1 LGDLRVTS
9 KQDQFNLRFQSVP
22 ENISKVEPFLEDV
35 NKHLQLNEVE
45 FHKLLVAT
53 TEAVNNAIMHG
64 NKSKPEKSV
73 TVALYIRKNYIIVS
87 VCDEGGGFDPEQI
100 PNPLEEE
107 NLLKESGR
115 GLFLM
120 QTLMDE
126 VEIHANDT
134 GCEVRMSLY
143 TGPKSGLKDN
153 Q

>member
-1 LGDLRVTS
+1 MSS
-9 KQDQFNLRFQSVP
+9 KQDQFNLKLQSVP
-22 ENISKVEPFLEDV
+22 ENISRVEPFLEDA
-35 NKHLQLNEVE
+35 NKQLQLNEVE

-64 NKSKPEKSV
+64 NKSKPEKTV
-73 TVALYIRKNYIIVS
+73 TVALIIKKNYIIVS
-87 VCDEGGGFDPEQI
+87 IRDEGGGFDPGEI
-100 PNPLEEE
+100 PNPLDEN

-143 TGPKSGLKDN
+143 TGPKSGLREN
-153 Q
+153 QD

>member
-1 LGDLRVTS
+1 MSS
-9 KQDQFNLRFQSVP
+9 KQNQFNLKFQSIP
-22 ENISKVEPFLEDV
+22 ENVSKVETFLGNV
-35 NKHLQLNEVE
+35 NEHLRLNEVE

-64 NKSKPEKSV
+64 NKSKPEKTV
-73 TVALYIRKNYIIVS
+73 TVDVTIKKRYIVIR
-87 VCDEGGGFDPEQI
+87 VCDEGGGFDPEEI
-100 PNPLEEE
+100 PNPLDEE

-126 VEIHANDT
+126 VEITANET

-143 TGPKSGLKDN
+143 TGPKKGLKDAE
-153 Q
+153 

>member
-1 LGDLRVTS
+1 LSYT
-9 KQDQFNLRFQSVP
+9 QNQFNLKFQSIP
-22 ENISKVEPFLEDV
+22 ENISKVEPFLESV
-35 NKHLQLNEVE
+35 NDRLRLNEVE

-64 NKSKPEKSV
+64 NKATPEKSV
-73 TVALYIRKNYIIVS
+73 TVDITIKKNYIVIR
-87 VCDEGGGFDPEQI
+87 VCDEGGGFDPEKI
-100 PNPLEEE
+100 PNPLDEE

-126 VEIHANDT
+126 VEIIANDT

-143 TGPKSGLKDN
+143 TGPKKGLKDTN
-153 Q
+153 

>member
-1 LGDLRVTS
+1 VTS
-9 KQDQFNLRFQSVP
+9 QKQTYDLQLPSIP
-22 ENISKVEPFLEDV
+22 ENVSKVESFLEDATR
-35 NKHLQLNEVE
+35 HLQLNEVE
-45 FHKLLVAT
+45 FHKLLVAA
-53 TEAVNNAIMHG
+53 TEAVNNAIIHG
-64 NKSKPEKSV
+64 NKSKPERKV
-73 TVALYIRKNYIIVS
+73 TILVSIKKNYIIVS
-87 VCDEGGGFDPEQI
+87 VRDEGGGFDPGQI

-126 VEIHANDT
+126 VEIHTNET

-143 TGPKSGLKDN
+143 TGPKSGLKNN

>member
-1 LGDLRVTS
+1 MSSD
-9 KQDQFNLRFQSVP
+9 QDNYNLELKSVP
-22 ENISKVEPFLEDV
+22 ENVSKVEPFLDTV
-35 NKHLQLNEVE
+35 NKRLKLNEVE

-64 NKSKPEKSV
+64 NKSKAEKSV
-73 TVALYIRKNYIIVS
+73 LIEVIIKKNYVIVR
-87 VCDEGGGFDPEQI
+87 VCDEGGGFNPDNI
-100 PNPLEEE
+100 PNPLDEE

-126 VEIHANDT
+126 VEVNAEGT

-143 TGPKSGLKDN
+143 TGPKKGLHEN

>member
-1 LGDLRVTS
+1 MSYT
-9 KQDQFNLRFQSVP
+9 QNQFNLKFQSIP
-22 ENISKVEPFLEDV
+22 ENISKVEPFLESV
-35 NKHLQLNEVE
+35 NDRLRLNEVE

-64 NKSKPEKSV
+64 NKATPEKSV
-73 TVALYIRKNYIIVS
+73 TVDITIKKNYIVIR
-87 VCDEGGGFDPEQI
+87 VCDEGGGFDPEKI
-100 PNPLEEE
+100 PNPLDEE

-126 VEIHANDT
+126 VEIIANDT

-143 TGPKSGLKDN
+143 TGPKKGLKDTN
-153 Q
+153 

>member
-1 LGDLRVTS
+1 MPS
-9 KQDQFNLRFQSVP
+9 KQDQFNLKIQSIP
-22 ENISKVEPFLEDV
+22 DNISKVESFLESV
-35 NKHLQLNEVE
+35 NDNLRLNEVE

-64 NKSKPEKSV
+64 NKSNPEKLV
-73 TVALYIRKNYIIVS
+73 TVDVFIKKNYVIIS
-87 VCDEGGGFDPEQI
+87 VGDEGGGFDPEKI

-126 VEIHANDT
+126 VEISANDT

-143 TGPKSGLKDN
+143 TGPKKGLHDTN
-153 Q
+153 

>member
-1 LGDLRVTS
+1 VTS
-9 KQDQFNLRFQSVP
+9 QKQTYDLQLPSIP
-22 ENISKVEPFLEDV
+22 ENVSKVESFLEDATH
-35 NKHLQLNEVE
+35 HLHLNEVE
-45 FHKLLVAT
+45 FHKLLVAA
-53 TEAVNNAIMHG
+53 TEAVNNAIIHG
-64 NKSKPEKSV
+64 NKSKQERKV
-73 TVALYIRKNYIIVS
+73 TILVSIKKNYIIVS
-87 VCDEGGGFDPEQI
+87 VRDEGGGFDPGQI

-126 VEIHANDT
+126 VEIHTNET

-143 TGPKSGLKDN
+143 TGPKSGLKNN

>member
-1 LGDLRVTS
+1 MSEQKEKYQLTLKS
-9 KQDQFNLRFQSVP
+9 SP
-22 ENISKVEPFLEDV
+22 ENVGEVEPFLEDV
-35 NKHLQLNEVE
+35 NNKIKLGEVE

-64 NKSKPEKSV
+64 NKSNVQKNV
-73 TVALYIRKNYIIVS
+73 TVIVVIRKHYIV
-87 VCDEGGGFDPEQI
+87 VRVRDEGEGFDPNII
-100 PNPLEEE
+100 PNPLDEE

-126 VEIHANDT
+126 VEVRANEHDT

-143 TGPKSGLKDN
+143 TGPKSGLKDDE
-153 Q
+153 